1 MVDEEKDEGE
11 KEAEIVPANPSKT
24 KKRALIAGGVV
35 LLLTILI
42 GTPVLI
48 FSLKGGDGVDPDM
61 VGSYETFFPDGFY
74 EDELDETE
82 EALGAFYP
90 METFVVNLAG
100 GNYLRAQI
108 QLEFMDRDIPPRF
121 HTRVVPVRDA
131 IIGLLTAQSK
141 DDIIGPRGQE
151 NLKID
156 IRERINAEL
165 RREDIKRVYFT
176 QFIIQ

>member
-1 MVDEEKDEGE
+1 MVDEEREEGAKQE
-11 KEAEIVPANPSKT
+11 EVNPQGPSKT
-24 KKRALIAGGVV
+24 KKMALIAGGVV
-35 LLLTILI
+35 LVLIILI
-42 GTPVLI
+42 GTPILI
-48 FSLKGGDGVDPDM
+48 FSLAGGDDVNPDM
-61 VGSYETFFPDGFY
+61 AKSYEEFFPDGFY

-90 METFVVNLAG
+90 MESFVVNLSG
-100 GNYLRAQI
+100 GNYLRVQL
-108 QLEFMDRDIPPRF
+108 QLEFMERDIPPRF
-121 HTRVVPVRDA
+121 YTRIVPVRDA
-131 IIGLLTAQSK
+131 IISLLTAQSK
-141 DDIIGPRGQE
+141 EDIIGPRGQD